1 MLDTQHTVPG
11 NGSHWA
17 LMSDFAPIKR
27 QHVHDQDTNKRS
39 WGLGKH
45 QQGMTSMCSDNLPCV
60 TKGVPG
66 PAKRTKKAKQHRKN
80 KSCKRA
86 KGILA
91 LLPCNTSSRR
101 FPPTYPCF
109 LVPVNAQEYRIRH
122 NQVPVVPE
130 RARPKTQ
137 HQRNG

>member
-86 KGILA
+86 KSASWASWPSFLA
-91 LLPCNTSSRR
+91 T
-101 FPPTYPCF
+101 
-109 LVPVNAQEYRIRH
+109 PVADGF
-122 NQVPVVPE
+122 
-130 RARPKTQ
+130 
-137 HQRNG
+137 HQRIHAFSSP